1 MNPAHSLRGVS
12 ALPMIL
18 LIGGIVIEFAVAI
31 GFLMFLINNTN
42 FGARL
47 SAEALVA
54 ARAGIDDGIR
64 RVIRNMSYN
73 TTYDLT
79 VGSRAV
85 TVAIAANTPTTNKTR
100 IVATGSAG
108 TRQRQLVAVL
118 QIDPITGEVV
128 IESITEQPL

>member
-1 MNPAHSLRGVS
+1 MNPTHSLRGVS

-18 LIGGIVIEFAVAI
+18 LIGGIVIEFAVSIA
-31 GFLMFLINNTN
+31 FLVFLVNNTN

-47 SAEALVA
+47 SAEALAA
-54 ARAGIDDGIR
+54 ARSGIDDGIR
-64 RVIRNMSYN
+64 RVIRNTSYN

-85 TVAIAANTPTTNKTR
+85 TVVVAANTPTTNKTQ
-100 IVATGSAG
+100 ITATGSAG

-118 QIDPITGEVV
+118 QIDATTGEVV
-128 IESITEQPL
+128 IESISEQSL